1 MKKELLVFLVLSLMV
16 FGVFA
21 AGSSTG
27 SVAADEQANKTR
39 ENADFFRTNEVAK
52 AKRNCEDVVNRTDR
66 ITCRLDYI
74 KENRRAYVAPLDS
87 IPESCRNLSA
97 EKKAACRVFYQ
108 KSAACFEQEGRAK
121 NKCFKRI
128 ANFVRA
134 KLKDENPSERGAK
147 ARDYIVLLLY
157 DLQEKIE
164 GAIESGKV
172 TSEEGALAIDK
183 IVAIKELI
191 LQGKSKD
198 EIRPLLVDLRTTI
211 GTLREDID
219 NE

>member
-1 MKKELLVFLVLSLMV
+1 MPSQSNVENNLQLSVYHLGLL
-16 FGVFA
+16 
-21 AGSSTG
+21 
-27 SVAADEQANKTR
+27 
-39 ENADFFRTNEVAK
+39 
-52 AKRNCEDVVNRTDR
+52 NRW
-66 ITCRLDYI
+66 
-74 KENRRAYVAPLDS
+74 P
-87 IPESCRNLSA
+87 
-97 EKKAACRVFYQ
+97 
-108 KSAACFEQEGRAK
+108 
-121 NKCFKRI
+121 
-128 ANFVRA
+128 